1 MADSRVASRYVKS
14 LLGLAVEQGAVDAVH
29 ADMQMISK
37 AGHTNRDFLLM
48 LKSPIVRHEKKK
60 EVLNKIFS
68 GRVHPLTMAIIEI
81 LTKKNREPLLPS
93 IAAEFHNAYN
103 DFKGIGKASIV
114 SAFELD
120 ASLKTQLEAIV
131 KKLSNKT
138 QVEMDQKVDKE
149 LIGGFILNVGD
160 RQIDASI
167 KSKLKSLKNKFSENP
182 FVKEF

>member
-37 AGHTNRDFLLM
+37 AGQTNRDFLLM

-60 EVLNKIFS
+60 EVLNKLFT

-81 LTKKNREPLLPS
+81 LTRKNREPLLPS
-93 IAAEFHNAYN
+93 IAAEFHNAFN
-103 DFKGIGKASIV
+103 DYKGIGKASIV

-120 ASLKTQLEAIV
+120 ASLKSQLEAMV
-131 KKLSNKT
+131 KKLSNKS
-138 QVEMDQKVDKE
+138 QVELDQKVDKD